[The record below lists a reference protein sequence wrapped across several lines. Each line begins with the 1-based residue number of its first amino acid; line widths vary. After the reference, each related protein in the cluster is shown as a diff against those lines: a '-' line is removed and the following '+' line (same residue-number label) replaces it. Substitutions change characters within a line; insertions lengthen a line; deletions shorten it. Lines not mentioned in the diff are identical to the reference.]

1 MENKIAPSWTA
12 NKKSEEAIDEQTS
25 LDILCG
31 KDSISLCHIGNRC
44 FRALVGFGIEELTQ
58 TAKNKFINAI
68 IKSICRALFQLLLPP
83 RPSFVANSK
92 NDRTSPQ

>member
-31 KDSISLCHIGNRC
+31 KDSISLCHIGNRF
-44 FRALVGFGIEELTQ
+44 FRALVGFGIEEVKALSTQ

-68 IKSICRALFQLLLPP
+68 FKSIRIVKVYLL
-83 RPSFVANSK
+83 
-92 NDRTSPQ
+92 